1 MDCDKFSAIDL
12 MVDVYYKITEMI
24 SVYFLLKNQILQL
37 LFNIPSVSP
46 NTGCSVFTLSNKIIN
61 KKYF

>member
-24 SVYFLLKNQILQL
+24 SVYFLLKNQILQP
-37 LFNIPSVSP
+37 LFN
-46 NTGCSVFTLSNKIIN
+46 FL
-61 KKYF
+61 KKKTYRVCHLTRDALYSHYLTK